1 LPVFPRQEGERHE
14 HHFMKHEELVLVILR
29 YNNCNDRVDTNPLL
43 AKSILFL
50 REQFVL
56 VNCQVLFGV

>member
-1 LPVFPRQEGERHE
+1 
-14 HHFMKHEELVLVILR
+14 MKHEELVLVILR